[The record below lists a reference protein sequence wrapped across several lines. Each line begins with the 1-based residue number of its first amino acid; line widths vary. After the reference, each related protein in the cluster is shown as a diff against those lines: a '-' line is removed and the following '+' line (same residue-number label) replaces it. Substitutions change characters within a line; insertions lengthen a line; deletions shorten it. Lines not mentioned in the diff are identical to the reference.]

1 MDKSDQDSQDSFIC
15 LEHHFLIA
23 MPSLR
28 GSEFADSLIYL
39 CKHTP
44 DGAMGLRV
52 NHCLDVTMRELFL
65 HLQLPSDGAAAD
77 RLLLAGGPVR
87 SEWGFVLHPCSGRR
101 WQSTLDVAPGVALT
115 ASRDIIEALAT
126 GDDAPQHS
134 LVALGYAGW
143 GAGQLEEELRDNVW
157 LTVAAEADLLFDVP
171 LEDRARL
178 VAAQI
183 GVDLAKL
190 SDCVGH
196 A

>member
-1 MDKSDQDSQDSFIC
+1 
-15 LEHHFLIA
+15 

-28 GSEFADSLIYL
+28 GSEFADALIYL

-52 NHCLDVTMRELFL
+52 NHCLDVTLRELFL
-65 HLQLPSDGAAAD
+65 HLQLPSDGEVAD
-77 RLLLAGGPVR
+77 RLLLSGGPVR
-87 SEWGFVLHPCSGRR
+87 SEWGFVLHPSSGRR
-101 WQSTLDVAPGVALT
+101 WQSTLEVASGVALT

-126 GDDAPQHS
+126 GADAPERS

-143 GAGQLEEELRDNVW
+143 GAGQLEEELRDNAW

-171 LEDRARL
+171 LEARARL
-178 VAAQI
+178 AAARI

-190 SDCVGH
+190 SDSVGH